1 MLQSFICSTMDEHS
15 ILEIES
21 RIKILKSIPI
31 FKSLGQVLLHD
42 IANALIKKTL
52 DKNTVLFNKGDK
64 DYGLYIIVDGRV
76 KIHDG
81 DHTFAEFGKSQ
92 YLGEYSLVD
101 STPRSASVTAIENT
115 SLLGLDQ
122 KIFYNLIT
130 SRNEI
135 SIAMLKGLVL
145 RLRNYNKL
153 EAELTQKNIE
163 IEHQKKELEKQRGEL
178 EALNA
183 TKDKFFA
190 IIAHDLKN
198 PFSTVLGLSEL
209 LAREFE
215 TFDSESLKN
224 FIAQIYKYSN
234 NTFSLLENLLQWSML
249 QTGRMPMHP
258 TIIDIK
264 HVIEENLELFAGN
277 AKNKDIEMQ
286 IMSCNECASYVDA
299 NQITAVVRNLIS
311 NAIKFTPNNG
321 KIMVRVDEDGEF
333 WRISITD
340 NGIGIEKKDAEKLFL
355 IDSNPTTIG
364 TSQEKG
370 TGLGLILC
378 KEFVERN
385 GGHIWV
391 ESTLGKGSTFSFTI
405 PKADTIEKQ

>member
-1 MLQSFICSTMDEHS
+1 MDKHS
-15 ILEIES
+15 ILEIEN
-21 RIKILKSIPI
+21 RIEILKSISI
-31 FKSLGQVLLHD
+31 FKSLDEVLLHD
-42 IANALIKKTL
+42 IANALIKKSL
-52 DKNTVLFNKGDK
+52 DKNTILFNKGDK
-64 DYGLYIIVDGRV
+64 NYALYIIVEGKV
-76 KIHDG
+76 KVHDE
-81 DHTFAEFGKSQ
+81 DHTFAEFGKGQ

-101 STPRSASVTAIENT
+101 STPRSASVTALEST

-145 RLRNYNKL
+145 RLRDYNKL

-215 TFDSESLKN
+215 TFDSKSLKD
-224 FIAQIYKYSN
+224 FITQIYKYSN
-234 NTFSLLENLLQWSML
+234 NTFNLLENLLQWSML
-249 QTGRMPMHP
+249 QTDRIPLRP
-258 TIIDIK
+258 TVINLK
-264 HVIEENLELFAGN
+264 HVIEENLELLTGN
-277 AKNKDIEMQ
+277 AKNKNIEMQ
-286 IMSCNECASYVDA
+286 IISSNACSAYIDA
-299 NQITAVVRNLIS
+299 NQITTVVRNLIS

-321 KIMVRVDEDGEF
+321 KIIVRVDDDGEF
-333 WRISITD
+333 WRVSISD
-340 NGIGIEKKDAEKLFL
+340 NGIGIDKKDIKKLFL

-391 ESTLGKGSTFSFTI
+391 ESTHGKGSTFSFTV
-405 PKADTIEKQ
+405 PKTDTIEKQ

>member
-1 MLQSFICSTMDEHS
+1 MDKHS
-15 ILEIES
+15 ILEIEN
-21 RIKILKSIPI
+21 RIEILKSISI
-31 FKSLGQVLLHD
+31 FKSLDEVLLHD
-42 IANALIKKTL
+42 IANALIKKSL
-52 DKNTVLFNKGDK
+52 DKNTILFNKGDK
-64 DYGLYIIVDGRV
+64 NYALYIIVEGKV
-76 KIHDG
+76 KVHDE
-81 DHTFAEFGKSQ
+81 DHTFAEFGKGQ

-101 STPRSASVTAIENT
+101 STPRSASVTALEST

-145 RLRNYNKL
+145 RLRDYNKL

-215 TFDSESLKN
+215 TFDSKSLKD
-224 FIAQIYKYSN
+224 FITQIYKYSN
-234 NTFSLLENLLQWSML
+234 NTFNLLENLLQWSML
-249 QTGRMPMHP
+249 QTDRIPLRP
-258 TIIDIK
+258 TVINLK
-264 HVIEENLELFAGN
+264 HVIEENLELLTGN
-277 AKNKDIEMQ
+277 AKNKEIEMQ
-286 IMSCNECASYVDA
+286 IISSNACSAYIDA
-299 NQITAVVRNLIS
+299 NQITTVVRNLIS

-321 KIMVRVDEDGEF
+321 KIIVRVDDDGEF
-333 WRISITD
+333 WSVSISD
-340 NGIGIEKKDAEKLFL
+340 NGIGIDKKDIKKLFL

-391 ESTLGKGSTFSFTI
+391 ESTHGKGSTFSFTV
-405 PKADTIEKQ
+405 PKTDTIEKQ